1 MNSSDLITPIL
12 QNELV
17 EFAQNLVRIKS
28 YSGQEREVIKFIDA
42 CNFYTQL
49 VISQQVPIHDWKS
62 WMEGV
67 SF

>member
-28 YSGQEREVIKFIDA
+28 YSGQEGEVIK
-42 CNFYTQL
+42 
-49 VISQQVPIHDWKS
+49 SRKK
-62 WMEGV
+62 
-67 SF
+67 